1 MSSELHRIQLPPV
14 PRPTEGAARQAM
26 APRAGP
32 ATEPESESQRV
43 DDRGLSQA
51 LEAIV
56 ERARTQGAALDFRI
70 DDESGRLIVSLV
82 DRRDGT
88 VLRQMPSEEALRI
101 ARTLARERPH
111 LIEVR
116 A

>member
-1 MSSELHRIQLPPV
+1 MATDIRGIGNNPAFAPTGEGFRALPSTMSNPPAGSLESSDEASPMALETAV
-14 PRPTEGAARQAM
+14 EVLAARAAQAS
-26 APRAGP
+26 A
-32 ATEPESESQRV
+32 E
-43 DDRGLSQA
+43 
-51 LEAIV
+51 
-56 ERARTQGAALDFRI
+56 LDFRV
-70 DDESGRLIVSLV
+70 DEDSGRVIVSVV

-101 ARTLARERPH
+101 ARTLARYEPR

>member
-1 MSSELHRIQLPPV
+1 MSTDISNIVAKAVPVSGDGLRVFPAPVRPAAALAEAAHRIDLG
-14 PRPTEGAARQAM
+14 EALDELAARA
-26 APRAGP
+26 A
-32 ATEPESESQRV
+32 ES
-43 DDRGLSQA
+43 
-51 LEAIV
+51 
-56 ERARTQGAALDFRI
+56 GAALDFRV
-70 DDESGRLIVSLV
+70 DNESGRVIVSVV

-101 ARTLARERPH
+101 ARNLARYETY